1 MNVRMKK
8 RILLPTICLATLV
21 FMFSCSSEL
30 PDYPG
35 QKEEPAE
42 KMLTLTVTAGTV
54 EDSIMTKAVVEEAD
68 GPKSPWKWEAGDKLQ
83 LVSIVSGDTTITPL
97 TVSRISADS
106 TRAEFKGSVGAGRVT
121 AGTTYRFFYMG
132 ERTITQDDVR
142 AGRISVD
149 LSSQTGK
156 IQDLKKYCVLSG
168 TGKLA
173 ISGLNASIENDVKLE
188 NAFAVAHFAMR
199 ANDNT
204 LLTKVGI
211 RGAGVYAEAGVSFD
225 DGKAV
230 GVTEAGTEA
239 DPETNVFIAGGAT
252 DFYVTLVPGSV
263 TPSFD
268 GYYANSYNAD
278 VVTTAP
284 VTRDYDEEKS
294 FVYYGGSKAVF
305 SVSETQT
312 VAITNGNMQYVMPIQ
327 TYTSNMN
334 TNTLK
339 ANTLIRWKKSVP
351 LKIAG
356 ALTTHPGYYRLAPE
370 QWRLAIPTS
379 VKGGNYTFATV
390 MKDGKRYISPEAYRY
405 FDVPSWG
412 TIDNP
417 TLLNYTSVLSGSG
430 VDTQYDFGNKLLV
443 GTKPTRTMT
452 SDEWGYLLY
461 KDASNNTKRYWQVG
475 SKKVERWARCFIDDI
490 RDGNK
495 KGKWQNTEQRGYLIF
510 PDNMSIE
517 DAKKAFETT
526 SPIFGRWAVSSKN
539 PTTHELIKKSGAVFI
554 PLTAW
559 RPTGSNVLQQVGN
572 HGNYFTS
579 SYRGGGIIHVLM
591 TDGGFPNT
599 ANASDAGQGC
609 MTRLVQNIN

>member
-54 EDSIMTKAVVEEAD
+54 EDSIMTKAVVKEAD

-106 TRAEFKGSVGAGRVT
+106 TRAEFKGSVGASRVT

-132 ERTITQDDVR
+132 NRTITREDVR

-149 LSSQTGK
+149 LSTQTGR
-156 IQDLKKYCVLSG
+156 IEDLKKYCVLSG
-168 TGKLA
+168 TGTLT
-173 ISGLNASIENDVKLE
+173 IDGLNAGIENDVKLE
-188 NAFAVAHFAMR
+188 NAFAVAHFSMKAD
-199 ANDNT
+199 DNT
-204 LLTKVGI
+204 PITKVGL
-211 RGAGVYAEAGVSFD
+211 RGVGIYSEAGVSFD

-312 VAITNGNMQYVMPIQ
+312 VAITNGNMQYVMPIR

-390 MKDGKRYISPEAYRY
+390 MKDGKKYISPEAYRY

-417 TLLNYTSVLSGSG
+417 TLLNYTSVLRGSG
-430 VDTQYDFGNKLLV
+430 VDTQYDFGNKLHV
-443 GTKPTRTMT
+443 GNQPTRTMT
-452 SDEWGYLLY
+452 SEEWTYLLY
-461 KDASNNTKRYWQVG
+461 KEPNKNTKRYWQVG
-475 SKKVERWARCFIDDI
+475 TQKVARWARCFIDEI
-490 RDGNK
+490 RDGSNK
-495 KGKWQNTEQRGYLIF
+495 GSRQQTEQRGYLIF

-526 SPIFGRWAVSSKN
+526 SPIFGTAAASNKN

-559 RPTGSNVLQQVGN
+559 RPTGSNVLREVGN

-579 SYRGGGIIHVLM
+579 SYKGGNIIHVLM
-591 TDGGFPNT
+591 TDGGTPNT
-599 ANASDAGQGC
+599 ANASDPGQGC
-609 MTRLVQNIN
+609 MSRLVQNIN

>member
-54 EDSIMTKAVVEEAD
+54 EDSIMTKAVVKEAD

-106 TRAEFKGSVGAGRVT
+106 TRAEFKGSVGASRVT

-132 ERTITQDDVR
+132 NRTITREDVR

-149 LSSQTGK
+149 LSTQTGR
-156 IQDLKKYCVLSG
+156 IEDLKKYCVLSG
-168 TGKLA
+168 TGTLT
-173 ISGLNASIENDVKLE
+173 IDGLNAGIENDVKLE
-188 NAFAVAHFAMR
+188 NAFAVAHFSMKAD
-199 ANDNT
+199 DNT
-204 LLTKVGI
+204 PITKVGL
-211 RGAGVYAEAGVSFD
+211 RGVGIYSEAGVSFA

-230 GVTEAGTEA
+230 GIAEAGLEA
-239 DPETNVFIAGGAT
+239 DYESNVFFPDGVT
-252 DFYVTLVPGSV
+252 DFYVTLVPG
-263 TPSFD
+263 TIKPSFD
-268 GYYANSYNAD
+268 GYYGGSFNS
-278 VVTTAP
+278 VVTTVP
-284 VTRDYDEEKS
+284 EERTYDEDKS
-294 FVYYGGSKAVF
+294 FVYYNGQKAIF
-305 SVSETQT
+305 SVSENQT

-327 TYTSNMN
+327 TYTSAMN
-334 TNTLK
+334 EKTLQ
-339 ANTLIRWKKSVP
+339 ANTLIRWKKSTP
-351 LKIAG
+351 LKIKG
-356 ALTTHPGYYRLAPE
+356 AKTTHAGHYRLAPE
-370 QWRLAIPTS
+370 QWQVAIPTS
-379 VKGGNYTFATV
+379 VKTGNYTFETV
-390 MKDGKRYISPEAYRY
+390 TVSGKKYISPAKYRY

-412 TIDNP
+412 TINNP

-430 VDTQYDFGNKLLV
+430 VDTQYDFGNKLHV
-443 GTKPTRTMT
+443 GGKPTRTMT

-461 KDASNNTKRYWQVG
+461 KNTNNNTKRYWQDG
-475 SKKVERWARCFIDDI
+475 SKKVARWARCFIDDI
-490 RDGNK
+490 RDGNN
-495 KGKWQNTEQRGYLIF
+495 KGTRQSTEQRGYLIF
-510 PDNMSIE
+510 PDNMSMA

-526 SPIFGRWAVSSKN
+526 SPIFGSGAISNKN

-579 SYRGGGIIHVLM
+579 SYKGGGIIHVLM

-599 ANASDAGQGC
+599 ANGSDPGQGC
-609 MTRLVQNIN
+609 MTRLVQNLN